1 MIRGFGWL
9 TGSIWRLLLFLL
21 LCLCVI
27 VFSAW
32 HTERAICYLFG
43 IPHTFGCTYIMFF
56 LCGIVLMM
64 HEADYSWDQEWV
76 KIPIGLLS
84 VFMLYYC
91 TLSLVWFLLVV
102 VFRLPLNVD
111 SYGTILILI
120 CTSLIVLVGFL
131 NTKTLHVVY
140 RSLPMR
146 GIQKPYH
153 IALISDIHLGTYIDS
168 RHVRRIVK
176 AINKIRPDIVIIAGD
191 LFDNYGSSSQTNIE
205 LSRVSRQ
212 LRKIQ
217 SRDGII
223 LTLGNHDPVASNEAF
238 QSFLRESNIK
248 LVNNEVIEHPDFYII
263 GRTDPYR
270 NLRDP
275 IDNLICMCTK
285 EKPRIIVDHDP
296 QYISEAVSCDADL
309 ILSGHTHAGQ
319 FFPASTFVRFVM
331 GKEKFY
337 GHHLIGKTH
346 CIISAG
352 AGVFNLPVRIGTHN
366 EIVDITIEPE
376 VLNC

>member
-1 MIRGFGWL
+1 MILPSRNL
-9 TGSIWRLLLFLL
+9 N
-21 LCLCVI
+21 
-27 VFSAW
+27 
-32 HTERAICYLFG
+32 E
-43 IPHTFGCTYIMFF
+43 
-56 LCGIVLMM
+56 
-64 HEADYSWDQEWV
+64 
-76 KIPIGLLS
+76 
-84 VFMLYYC
+84 
-91 TLSLVWFLLVV
+91 TLSEE
-102 VFRLPLNVD
+102 
-111 SYGTILILI
+111 G
-120 CTSLIVLVGFL
+120 
-131 NTKTLHVVY
+131 
-140 RSLPMR
+140 
-146 GIQKPYH
+146 
-153 IALISDIHLGTYIDS
+153 
-168 RHVRRIVK
+168 
-176 AINKIRPDIVIIAGD
+176 IVIIAGD

-217 SRDGII
+217 SRDGVI

-248 LVNNEVIEHPDFYII
+248 LVNNEVIEHPDFYVI

-275 IDNLICMCTK
+275 IDNLICMCNK

-352 AGVFNLPVRIGTHN
+352 AGVFNLPVRIGTRN